1 MYDDDE
7 DEDDDF
13 DYDEFVDREFGHQLR
28 SRSTPVV
35 WQIVAICLV
44 IAFLFFLTAGLWT
57 LS

>member
-1 MYDDDE
+1 MYDE

-13 DYDEFVDREFGHQLR
+13 DYDEFVDREFGNQLR

-44 IAFLFFLTAGLWT
+44 VVFLVFLTAGLWT